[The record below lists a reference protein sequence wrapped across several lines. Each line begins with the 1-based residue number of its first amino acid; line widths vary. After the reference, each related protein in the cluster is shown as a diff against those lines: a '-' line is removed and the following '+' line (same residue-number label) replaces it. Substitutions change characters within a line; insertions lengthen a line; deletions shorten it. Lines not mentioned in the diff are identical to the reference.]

1 MFRPMSA
8 EHVVFL
14 FDVDNTLIDNDRIVA
29 DMMRNLERDI
39 GHEHQQRYWDYFEQ
53 LRTELGYAD
62 YLGALQRYRVNHPR
76 DFNIIA
82 VSYFLMNYHFANR
95 LFPCS
100 LDVIEKFKQYGE
112 AAILSDGDMIFQPLK
127 IERSGLR
134 EAVDEKVMIYIHKEQ
149 ELDDVRT
156 RYPANHSVLIA
167 DKVRILDAV
176 KKAWGARVTTVFPR
190 QGHYAADTKETAKYP
205 APDVTVDRIDQ
216 LRDYDLARLR
226 AATTPG

>member
-1 MFRPMSA
+1 MPS

-14 FDVDNTLIDNDRIVA
+14 FDVDNTLIDNDHIVA
-29 DMMRNLERDI
+29 DMKHNLERDI
-39 GHEHQQRYWDYFEQ
+39 GSEQQTRYWEYFEE

-76 DFNIIA
+76 DFGIIA

-95 LFPCS
+95 LFPCA
-100 LDVIEKFKQYGE
+100 LDVIDKYQQYGE
-112 AAILSDGDMIFQPLK
+112 TAILSDGDMIFQPLK

-149 ELDDVRT
+149 ELDDVKT
-156 RYPANHSVLIA
+156 RYPADHYVLVD

-176 KKAWGARVTTVFPR
+176 KKTWGKNVTTVFPR
-190 QGHYAADTKETAKYP
+190 QGHYAADAKEVAKYIP
-205 APDVTVDRIDQ
+205 PDVTVDRIDQ
-216 LRDYDLARLR
+216 LLNYDLTKLR
-226 AATTPG
+226 AATKG

>member
-1 MFRPMSA
+1 MGA

-14 FDVDNTLIDNDRIVA
+14 FDVDNTLIDNDHIVA
-29 DMMRNLERDI
+29 DMKSNLERDI
-39 GHEHQQRYWDYFEQ
+39 GNEQQQRYWDYFEE

-76 DFNIIA
+76 DFGIIA

-100 LDVIEKFKQYGE
+100 LDVIEQYKQYGE
-112 AAILSDGDMIFQPLK
+112 TAILSDGDMIFQPLK

-149 ELDDVRT
+149 ELDDVKK
-156 RYPANHSVLIA
+156 RYPADHYVLID

-176 KKAWGARVTTVFPR
+176 KKTWGANVTTVFPR
-190 QGHYAADTKETAKYP
+190 QGHYAADEREVAKYM

-216 LRDYDLARLR
+216 LREFDLARLR
-226 AATTPG
+226 AATKG

>member
-1 MFRPMSA
+1 MPS

-14 FDVDNTLIDNDRIVA
+14 FDVDNTLIDNDHIVA
-29 DMMRNLERDI
+29 DMKHNLERDI
-39 GHEHQQRYWDYFEQ
+39 GSEQQTRYWEYFEE

-76 DFNIIA
+76 DFGIIA

-95 LFPCS
+95 LFPCA
-100 LDVIEKFKQYGE
+100 LDVIDKYQQYGE
-112 AAILSDGDMIFQPLK
+112 TAILSDGDMIFQPLK

-149 ELDDVRT
+149 ELDDVKT
-156 RYPANHSVLIA
+156 RYPANHYVLVD

-176 KKAWGARVTTVFPR
+176 KKTWGKNVTTVFPR
-190 QGHYAADTKETAKYP
+190 QGHYAADAKEVAKYIP
-205 APDVTVDRIDQ
+205 PDVTVDRIDQ
-216 LRDYDLARLR
+216 LLNYDLTKLR
-226 AATTPG
+226 AATKG

>member
-1 MFRPMSA
+1 MAA

-14 FDVDNTLIDNDRIVA
+14 FDVDNTLIDNDHIVA
-29 DMMRNLERDI
+29 DMKSNLERDI
-39 GHEHQQRYWDYFEQ
+39 GSLQQTRYWEYFEE

-76 DFNIIA
+76 DFGIIA

-100 LDVIEKFKQYGE
+100 LDLIEQYKQYGE
-112 AAILSDGDMIFQPLK
+112 TAILSDGDMIFQPLK

-149 ELDDVRT
+149 ELDDVKK
-156 RYPANHSVLIA
+156 RYPADHYVLID

-176 KKAWGARVTTVFPR
+176 KKTWGANVTTVFPK
-190 QGHYAADTKETAKYP
+190 QGHYAADVQEIAKYM

-226 AATTPG
+226 AATKG

>member
-1 MFRPMSA
+1 MGA

-14 FDVDNTLIDNDRIVA
+14 FDVDNTLIDNDHIVA
-29 DMMRNLERDI
+29 DMKSNLERDI
-39 GHEHQQRYWDYFEQ
+39 GNEQQQRYWDYFEE

-76 DFNIIA
+76 DFGIIA

-100 LDVIEKFKQYGE
+100 LDVIEQYKQYGE
-112 AAILSDGDMIFQPLK
+112 TAILSDGDMIFQPLK

-149 ELDDVRT
+149 ELDDVKK
-156 RYPANHSVLIA
+156 RYPADHYVLID

-176 KKAWGARVTTVFPR
+176 KKTWGAQVTTVFPR
-190 QGHYAADTKETAKYP
+190 QGHYAADAKETAQYM

-216 LRDYDLARLR
+216 LREFDLALLR
-226 AATTPG
+226 AATKG

>member
-1 MFRPMSA
+1 MAA

-14 FDVDNTLIDNDRIVA
+14 FDVDNTLIDNDHIVA
-29 DMMRNLERDI
+29 DMKSNLERDI
-39 GHEHQQRYWDYFEQ
+39 GSLQQTRYWEYFEE

-76 DFNIIA
+76 DFGIIA

-100 LDVIEKFKQYGE
+100 LDLIEQYKQYGE
-112 AAILSDGDMIFQPLK
+112 TAILSDGDMIFQPLK

-149 ELDDVRT
+149 ELDDVKK
-156 RYPANHSVLIA
+156 RYPADHYVLID

-176 KKAWGARVTTVFPR
+176 KKTWGANVTTVFPK
-190 QGHYAADTKETAKYP
+190 QGHYAADVQEIAKYM
-205 APDVTVDRIDQ
+205 AADVTVDRIDQ

-226 AATTPG
+226 AATKG